1 MPDEALFTQLV
12 RKHKKEIKNL
22 LGSNIN
28 VVEKVVKLRML
39 ARDLARNYFNII
51 QYNNIEEF
59 QKDYDQERSPL
70 VELEGPGIR
79 YGDLIILKNCP
90 SVPLFD
96 DFKENGS
103 FPDYWTDLPK
113 EFMDKF
119 RNEAILH
126 PLCIVHQTFRDLL
139 ASQIPKGKG
148 VVHSIAVACRSGTGK
163 VVYSEFGMMTSGVKK
178 DELDRLINGFAC
190 AFQVR

>member
-12 RKHKKEIKNL
+12 RKHEKEIKDI
-22 LGSNIN
+22 LGSDIN

-39 ARDLARNYFNII
+39 ARDLARQYFNII
-51 QYNNIEEF
+51 KYNNIDEF
-59 QKDYDQERSPL
+59 QKEYDNDQSPL

-79 YGDLIILKNCP
+79 YGDLIILKHCP
-90 SVPLFD
+90 SVPLFE
-96 DFKENGS
+96 DFKEDGK
-103 FPDYWTDLPK
+103 FPDYWQDLPR
-113 EFMDKF
+113 EFMEQFK
-119 RNEAILH
+119 NEAILH

-148 VVHSIAVACRSGTGK
+148 VVHSIAVACRSGAGK
-163 VVYSEFGMMTSGVKK
+163 IVYSEFGMMTSGVKK
-178 DELDRLINGFAC
+178 EELDKLINGFAC

>member
-1 MPDEALFTQLV
+1 MPDEVLFTQLV
-12 RKHKKEIKNL
+12 RKHEKEIKDIL
-22 LGSNIN
+22 SSDLD

-39 ARDLARNYFNII
+39 ARELARNYFNII
-51 QYNNIEEF
+51 KYNDIEEF
-59 QKDYDQERSPL
+59 HQDYDRNNSPL
-70 VELEGPGIR
+70 VELEGEGLR

-90 SVPLFD
+90 SVPLFE
-96 DFKENGS
+96 DFKEEGE
-103 FPDYWTDLPK
+103 FPSYWTDLPQ
-113 EFMDKF
+113 EFMERLK
-119 RNEAILH
+119 NEAILH

-178 DELDRLINGFAC
+178 EELDRLINGFAC